1 MDTPASPA
9 DLPVEPTSGPS
20 NCKRCSSALEGS
32 YYLRGT
38 DEILCTSCNT
48 MLLAPPR
55 LSGINAFFRACLASS
70 VVVVITSVLTA
81 LITYATDMTFA
92 LVWIFVSMGIGFAIK
107 RASEDRGT
115 WPFRLL
121 GMFATYC
128 AIGISYTLLFAC
140 ITFWGGDKGKAVGGP
155 LTDFIPTKQLLQA
168 SPSPSGSPQLSPSPV
183 PSPKQAVSPSATPTP
198 LQTTGED
205 TASKA
210 ADQSEVPQWFK
221 QHPMIGLIVATLFL
235 MGLAVAFVL
244 VVPIVMMFQ
253 SPMEIVI
260 DGIALYY
267 AWKSTARE
275 SREIQGPFSLGD
287 APLP

>member
-9 DLPVEPTSGPS
+9 DHPVQATSGPS
-20 NCKRCSSALEGS
+20 NCKRCSSGLQGS

-38 DEILCTSCNT
+38 DEILCADCNT
-48 MLLAPPR
+48 MLMAPPR

-70 VVVVITSVLTA
+70 VVVVISSVLTA

-92 LVWIFVSMGIGFAIK
+92 LVWIFVSLGIGIAIK
-107 RASEDRGT
+107 KASEDRGT

-128 AIGISYTLLFAC
+128 AIGVSYSLLFLF
-140 ITFWGGDKGKAVGGP
+140 ITLWGGDKGKTVGGP

-168 SPSPSGSPQLSPSPV
+168 SPSPSGSPKLSPSPE
-183 PSPKQAVSPSATPTP
+183 PSPKKAAGPSAAPSP
-198 LQTTGED
+198 EPGEKD
-205 TASKA
+205 NASTAA
-210 ADQSEVPQWFK
+210 NQSELPPWFK
-221 QHPMIGLIVATLFL
+221 QHPIIGLILATLFL
-235 MGLAVAFVL
+235 MLVAVAFVL
-244 VVPIVMMFQ
+244 VMPILMMFQ

-287 APLP
+287 ASLP